1 MKNQDEP
8 KTIYDLWWMKETSH
22 RDSIDCK
29 QIRNTHIE
37 PEVGIV
43 DNEKTD
49 IIIDCYANV
58 VAVEKIV
65 YTISNVHTKYSYG
78 LSGESK
84 KIGNYDFDEFKNTE
98 WWGKCLEAWKDG
110 STDGSWYGNV
120 YSEVEPYE
128 DSAYMEMQVSR
139 QCYDWLMNKRQL
151 KETHDLSIKVDK
163 LDGEIELSYDE
174 ESYVF
179 TIDELK
185 DLFRIKELLNE
196 QHIELE
202 DGYVTV
208 RFCGE

>member
-8 KTIYDLWWMKETSH
+8 KTIYDLWWMRETSH

-84 KIGNYDFDEFKNTE
+84 KIGNYDFDEFKNSE

>member
-8 KTIYDLWWMKETSH
+8 KTIYDLWWMRETSH

-84 KIGNYDFDEFKNTE
+84 KIGNYDFDEFKNAE

>member
-8 KTIYDLWWMKETSH
+8 KTIYDLWWMRETSH

-29 QIRNTHIE
+29 QIRNTYIE

-65 YTISNVHTKYSYG
+65 YTISNVHTKYSYD

-120 YSEVEPYE
+120 YSEAEPYE